1 MWVRAFVQAAFG
13 VVLLGVVRHV
23 ATETVPPSPLMPNV
37 PGKPIH
43 VECCNAEGKPT
54 GAIIPPPLISNT
66 PIPGIDPIVINGL
79 CVFLG
84 LFFCYQAL
92 ERTVAWRQRKKKVA
106 DGTGYPDHWSPYNA
120 SSLLCKSYGYSTS
133 WNHGMKLAILARIF
147 CISFF
152 LMFFSFL
159 GAFRRNFA
167 AS

>member
-37 PGKPIH
+37 PGKPIQM
-43 VECCNAEGKPT
+43 ECCNAEGKPT
-54 GAIIPPPLISNT
+54 GAIIPPISNT

-79 CVFLG
+79 CVSGIILLLSSTRKDCG
-84 LFFCYQAL
+84 MEA
-92 ERTVAWRQRKKKVA
+92 AKKKVA
-106 DGTGYPDHWSPYNA
+106 DGTRLPRSPYNA

-152 LMFFSFL
+152 FMFFSFL